1 MPEALT
7 EDDHEELEP
16 ETEDGAA
23 VNILTHGDPLRSFL
37 ELPTALVDE
46 AKGRFS
52 EDGLDIRAVDL
63 ANVGIVDVTAHA
75 SGFERFDANS
85 ERVVGLNLDRFQ
97 SAAGWARER
106 GGDGDPV
113 GIDVRT
119 DPDRIRVDI
128 TRPDQE
134 MKRISEWHAIDTDS
148 LRMEPDIPDL
158 DLPCRAQPPVDGFY
172 EAVSA
177 LNDTRHDHAT
187 LTRDGSTLVLRA
199 ENGDEDRE
207 AFYFPNAAWH
217 VDDSDETPASIFSL
231 DYLDDMA
238 TGLKRSKADRL
249 TLSFGQEFPAILAF
263 EHEEWGFEGRYLLA
277 PSIGSDD

>member
-23 VNILTHGDPLRSFL
+23 VNVLTHGDPLRSFL
-37 ELPTALVDE
+37 ELPVALVDE

-52 EDGLDIRAVDL
+52 EDGLHIRAVDL
-63 ANVGIVDVTAHA
+63 ANVGMVDVTAHA

-97 SAAGWARER
+97 SAAGWARKR

-113 GIDVRT
+113 GIDVRA

-277 PSIGSDD
+277 PRIGSDD